1 VIDGTWNVEPS
12 AWSVGEG
19 ALTAVSLPKTD
30 FWRKT
35 HYGFIR
41 DNGHVFGQRVGGDF
55 TAVTRFG
62 GEYRRQYDQA
72 GLMLRRD
79 AEHWIKAGI
88 EFVDDV
94 AWLSVVVT
102 RDHSD
107 WSLASQVDPAL
118 PTWLQMQRRGDDI
131 SIQHSADGEHW
142 TLMRITSLAPGSG
155 DVVGPM
161 LASPEGDGFTA
172 SFDHTDV
179 AQQERV

>member
-1 VIDGTWNVEPS
+1 VIDGTWNIEPS

-41 DNGHVFGQRVGGDF
+41 DNGHVFGQRVAADF
-55 TAVTRFG
+55 TAVTRFT

-88 EFVDDV
+88 EFVDDS

-107 WSLASQVDPAL
+107 WSLASQVDPVL
-118 PTWLQMQRRGDDI
+118 PRWLQLHRRGDDI
-131 SIQHSADGEHW
+131 SIHHSADGEHW
-142 TLMRITSLAPGSG
+142 TLVRITSLVPGSA
-155 DVVGPM
+155 DVLGPM

-172 SFDHTDV
+172 SFDHTEV
-179 AQQERV
+179 AQQERG